1 MISNYKL
8 CRVTRGLT
16 QANVEKLAGVPQHR
30 ISLIERGLAPRKAEA
45 KKLAKLYGLESDG
58 QASARV

>member
-16 QANVEKLAGVPQHR
+16 QANVEKLAGVPER
-30 ISLIERGLAPRKAEA
+30 SL
-45 KKLAKLYGLESDG
+45 
-58 QASARV
+58 